1 MEVLRQSIT
10 DSKRWSDAG
19 INLNVAVNLSVRHL
33 TNLDLPGQIAEIL
46 AEHDVPSSVLT
57 LEVTES
63 TIMAD
68 PTRAVTVLAILR
80 EQGISLAIDDF
91 GTGYSSLSYLR
102 RLAVDELKI
111 DRSFVSRMAT
121 DEHDAV
127 IVRSTIE
134 LGHNLGPRVVAED
147 VETEEIW
154 RRLLPLGCDVV
165 QGYYISHPVP
175 AAELERVRAARRD
188 RRHVGRADPRAMR
201 SERA

>member
-1 MEVLRQSIT
+1 MRWQHPKHGLLMPDEFIPTAENAGLIEPLTMEVLRQSIT

-33 TNLDLPGQIAEIL
+33 TNLDLPAQIAEIL

-57 LEVTES
+57 LEVTVS

-68 PTRAVTVLAILR
+68 PTRAVTVLAMLR

-134 LGHNLGPRVVAED
+134 LCHDLGLRVVA
-147 VETEEIW
+147 
-154 RRLLPLGCDVV
+154 
-165 QGYYISHPVP
+165 
-175 AAELERVRAARRD
+175 
-188 RRHVGRADPRAMR
+188 
-201 SERA
+201 